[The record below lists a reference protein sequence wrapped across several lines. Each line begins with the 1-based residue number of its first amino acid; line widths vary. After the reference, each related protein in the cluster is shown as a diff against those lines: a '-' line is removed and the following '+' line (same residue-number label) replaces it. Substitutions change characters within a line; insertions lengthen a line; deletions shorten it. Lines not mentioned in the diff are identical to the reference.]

1 MNLHLSQNHSPAP
14 SPFSQ
19 QFFFSL
25 SLSSSPT
32 QTRSI
37 IIMSHLFACGVW
49 HLSLFFAKWWN
60 VLLFYFSSL
69 THSAFG
75 EGEIISNYRE
85 SRRCRPSSC
94 ACSYLL
100 VCGRRMKRVG
110 GGICPLN
117 SRAVRPVSLI
127 FSFHHVLVGRVRTRP
142 VVANWLFGGFR
153 AYLAQFRRHRRRW
166 LTPSVLFVCLLLLD
180 IRSLEP
186 RFESLFFRNGEAN
199 RRRKILM
206 NSCIP
211 L

>member
-1 MNLHLSQNHSPAP
+1 MYTFVYSYGVFKDRVKLHLSLNHSPAP
-14 SPFSQ
+14 SPLSQ

-25 SLSSSPT
+25 SLSSSSASSSPT

-49 HLSLFFAKWWN
+49 PLSLFFAKWWN

-100 VCGRRMKRVG
+100 LCGRRMMRV
-110 GGICPLN
+110 
-117 SRAVRPVSLI
+117 
-127 FSFHHVLVGRVRTRP
+127 VGNMHAHFACSSP
-142 VVANWLFGGFR
+142 
-153 AYLAQFRRHRRRW
+153 
-166 LTPSVLFVCLLLLD
+166 CLLLSFLSITCLSVASERD
-180 IRSLEP
+180 LSSRIGYLAAFGP
-186 RFESLFFRNGEAN
+186 
-199 RRRKILM
+199 I
-206 NSCIP
+206 
-211 L
+211 

>member
-1 MNLHLSQNHSPAP
+1 M
-14 SPFSQ
+14 
-19 QFFFSL
+19 
-25 SLSSSPT
+25 
-32 QTRSI
+32 
-37 IIMSHLFACGVW
+37 
-49 HLSLFFAKWWN
+49 
-60 VLLFYFSSL
+60 LLFYFSSL

-94 ACSYLL
+94 ACSCLL

-110 GGICPLN
+110 GNL
-117 SRAVRPVSLI
+117 RAHFACSSSCLI
-127 FSFHHVLVGRVRTRP
+127 FSFQHVLVGRVRTRP

-199 RRRKILM
+199 RRRKNINEFVYTVL
-206 NSCIP
+206 SKKVSSR
-211 L
+211 

>member
-1 MNLHLSQNHSPAP
+1 MYTYCIFLWCLLRSYEVASFPKSLSRPVAP
-14 SPFSQ
+14 FTTV
-19 QFFFSL
+19 FFSL

-110 GGICPLN
+110 GEYARSFRVQFPLSPLSFLSN
-117 SRAVRPVSLI
+117 TCLSGASERDLSSRI
-127 FSFHHVLVGRVRTRP
+127 G
-142 VVANWLFGGFR
+142 
-153 AYLAQFRRHRRRW
+153 YLAAFG
-166 LTPSVLFVCLLLLD
+166 P
-180 IRSLEP
+180 I
-186 RFESLFFRNGEAN
+186 
-199 RRRKILM
+199 
-206 NSCIP
+206 
-211 L
+211 